1 MIKVERIKI
10 VEFRGIRDLTID
22 LSSANFAVCG
32 PNGTGKSG
40 VVDALEFGLSGT
52 VSRLTG
58 KGQGSVSVKDH
69 GPHVNSRN
77 EPEKAIVTID
87 VTIPSL
93 GGKKATISRNV
104 KSPRAPT
111 ISPADADV
119 LAVFEQVQRHPE
131 FCLSRREIIKYVLA
145 EPGVRATEVQ
155 ALLQLDKLEAARAL
169 LVKISN
175 AASRELKPLDSLK
188 ISSAEN
194 LMRALGIAE
203 LKASA
208 LFEAV
213 NAKRAALDLPPLT
226 KLEATTSIRDGLETQ
241 GSVATIK
248 IPKAQAKDDV
258 VATVTAIE
266 ALGSPEAKAAR
277 DAAVN
282 ALNELKA
289 DEARLADVARDA
301 LLGSALTLFDE
312 EHCPVCQTEWD
323 PNDFRAVVDAQR
335 EALKQAA
342 ESRAAAEKLLEPLI
356 EELEAL
362 PGMLG
367 QLAIYA
373 RQLPA
378 PIDTGPLSALDIELK
393 HRISAAR
400 QFLPLDHTV
409 AAIQTEIAELK
420 PAIAMLETLAER
432 VTALPESSDR
442 DAARDYLTVGQE
454 RLETWRQAMMKH
466 SAASKKADVA
476 EKVLETFG
484 VTVTKALDAIYKEVE
499 AEFRGYYRD
508 INGDDES
515 KFEAQLTPSLGK
527 LGFEVDFYGKGFFPP
542 GAYHSEGHQDGMGL
556 CLYLALMKHLL
567 GDQFTF
573 AVLDDVL
580 MSVDAGHRREVCNLL
595 KAKFPNTQFVL
606 TTHDNVWLNHMK
618 SSKLIASKSGITFRK
633 WHVDHGPAE
642 WKQTDVW
649 SEIDDA
655 VDKNEIRA
663 SASQLRHYLEYAAAE
678 WSARLGGRVEYRSDG
693 KYDLGDL
700 LPAAI
705 SAMNDLYKKAK
716 AVAGGWGDKA
726 RVDELGAANDAFT
739 AAVMVSSAEQW
750 EINPAVHYNEW
761 ADLQK
766 EDFRPVVEAFKALE
780 KQFECDACGDLIYVV
795 YTGKTKET
803 ARCGCAKV
811 NLNLK
816 PKAKDAAAVA
826 S

>member
-1 MIKVERIKI
+1 MIKVDHIKI

-22 LSSANFAVCG
+22 LNGANFAVCG

-52 VSRLTG
+52 ISRLTG

-77 EPEKAIVTID
+77 QPEKAVVTID

-93 GGKKATISRNV
+93 DGKKATITRNV

-111 ISPADADV
+111 IAPADADV
-119 LAVFEQVQRHPE
+119 LAAFEQVQKHPE

-155 ALLQLDKLEAARAL
+155 ALLQLDKLDTARGL
-169 LVKISN
+169 LVRISN
-175 AASRELKPLDSLK
+175 AAARELKPLDSLK
-188 ISSAEN
+188 TSSAEN

-203 LKASA
+203 IKASG
-208 LFEAV
+208 LLEAV
-213 NAKRAALDLPPLT
+213 NAKRAVLDLLPLA

-241 GSVATIK
+241 GPTTAVK
-248 IPKAQAKDDV
+248 VPKAQAKEDI
-258 VATVTAIE
+258 VAAGAAIE
-266 ALGSPEAKAAR
+266 ALGTPEAKATR
-277 DAAVN
+277 DAAVA

-289 DEARLADVARDA
+289 NEARLTDVARDA
-301 LLGSALTLFDE
+301 LLESALALFDE
-312 EHCPVCQTEWD
+312 EHCPVCQTEWKPD
-323 PNDFRAVVDAQR
+323 EFRAVIDAQR
-335 EALKQAA
+335 KALKQAA
-342 ESRAAAEKLLEPLI
+342 EARADAEKLLEPLI

-362 PGMLG
+362 PEMLG

-373 RQLPA
+373 RKLPA
-378 PIDTGPLSALDIELK
+378 PLDTAPLAALDREVK
-393 HRISAAR
+393 RRINAAR
-400 QFLPLDHTV
+400 KFLPLNHTI
-409 AAIQTEIAELK
+409 AAIETEIAEIVPALEMLK
-420 PAIAMLETLAER
+420 TLAES
-432 VTALPESSDR
+432 VNALPEPTDR

-454 RLETWRQAMMKH
+454 RLEAWRQAMTKH
-466 SAASKKADVA
+466 SAASKKADIA
-476 EKVLETFG
+476 AKVLEIFG
-484 VTVTKALDAIYKEVE
+484 TTVTKALDAIYKDVE
-499 AEFRGYYRD
+499 AEFRSYYRD

-595 KAKFPNTQFVL
+595 KTKFPTTQFVL

-618 SSKLIASKSGITFRK
+618 TSKLIASKSAITFRK

-663 SASQLRHYLEYAAAE
+663 AAGQLRHYLEYAAAE
-678 WSARLGGRVEYRSDG
+678 WCARLGGRVEYRSDG
-693 KYDLGDL
+693 KYELGDL

-705 SAMNDLYKKAK
+705 GAMNDLFRKAK
-716 AVAGGWGDKA
+716 AAAGSWGDKE
-726 RVDELGAANDAFT
+726 RVEELGKANDAFSDAVT
-739 AAVMVSSAEQW
+739 ASNSEQW

-761 ADLQK
+761 ANLHK
-766 EDFRPVVEAFKALE
+766 EDFKPVVEAFKALE
-780 KQFECDACGDLIYVV
+780 RQFECETCGDLIYVV
-795 YTGKTKET
+795 LTGKTKEA
-803 ARCGCAKV
+803 ARCGCNKV

-816 PKAKDAAAVA
+816 VKMKEPATAP
-826 S
+826 

>member
-1 MIKVERIKI
+1 MIKVDRIKV
-10 VEFRGIRDLTID
+10 VEFRGIRDMTID
-22 LSSANFAVCG
+22 LNGSNFAVCG

-52 VSRLTG
+52 ISRLTG

-77 EPEKAIVTID
+77 QPEKAVVTID

-93 GGKKATISRNV
+93 GGKKATITRNV

-111 ISPADADV
+111 IAPADADV
-119 LAVFEQVQRHPE
+119 LAVFEQVQKHPE

-155 ALLQLDKLEAARAL
+155 ALLQLDKLDTARSL

-175 AASRELKPLDSLK
+175 AATRELKPLESLK
-188 ISSAEN
+188 TSSAEN

-203 LKASA
+203 IKASA
-208 LFEAV
+208 LLEAI
-213 NAKRAALDLPPLT
+213 NAKRARLDLPPLA

-241 GSVATIK
+241 GAAAAVK
-248 IPKAQAKDDV
+248 VPKAQAKEDIGAA
-258 VATVTAIE
+258 VATID
-266 ALGSPEAKAAR
+266 ALGTPEAKTAR
-277 DAAVN
+277 DAAVA

-289 DEARLADVARDA
+289 NEARLTEVARDA
-301 LLGSALTLFDE
+301 LLESALALFDE
-312 EHCPVCQTEWD
+312 EHCPVCQTEWKPD
-323 PNDFRAVVDAQR
+323 EFRAFVDAQR
-335 EALKQAA
+335 EALKQTA
-342 ESRAAAEKLLEPLI
+342 EARATVEKLLEPLI
-356 EELEAL
+356 KELEAL
-362 PGMLG
+362 PEMLG

-373 RQLPA
+373 RQLSA
-378 PIDTGPLSALDIELK
+378 PLDTAPLATLDREVK
-393 HRISAAR
+393 RRVSVAR
-400 QFLPLDHTV
+400 KFLPLDQAI
-409 AAIQTEIAELK
+409 AAIETEIAEIAPAAEMLK
-420 PAIAMLETLAER
+420 RLAES
-432 VTALPESSDR
+432 VKALPEPTDR

-454 RLETWRQAMMKH
+454 RLEAWRQAMTKH
-466 SAASKKADVA
+466 SVASKKADIA
-476 EKVLETFG
+476 AKVLEIFG
-484 VTVTKALDAIYKEVE
+484 TTVTKALDAIYKDVE
-499 AEFRGYYRD
+499 AEFRSYYRD

-595 KAKFPNTQFVL
+595 KAKFPTTQFVL

-618 SSKLIASKSGITFRK
+618 TSNVIASKSAITFRK

-649 SEIDDA
+649 AEIDDA
-655 VDKNEIRA
+655 VDKNEIRVA
-663 SASQLRHYLEYAAAE
+663 AGQLRHYLEYAAAE
-678 WSARLGGRVEYRSDG
+678 WCARLGGRVEYRSDG

-705 SAMNDLYKKAK
+705 RAMNDLYKKAK
-716 AVAGGWGDKA
+716 SAAGSWGDKA
-726 RVDELGAANDAFT
+726 RVEELGKANDAFI
-739 AAVMVSSAEQW
+739 AAVKASTSEHW
-750 EINPAVHYNEW
+750 EINAAVHYNGW
-761 ADLQK
+761 ANFQK
-766 EDFRPVVEAFKALE
+766 EDFNPVVEAFKALE
-780 KQFECDACGDLIYVV
+780 KKFECDTCGDPIYLVL
-795 YTGKTKET
+795 TGKAKEA
-803 ARCGCAKV
+803 ARCGCNEV

-816 PKAKDAAAVA
+816 AKQPVAAA
-826 S
+826 